1 VVAVA
6 HERSRF
12 VGSFDG
18 LVFGRARLSH
28 SIHCIKSETATR
40 TYGIPSD
47 DLDAQAYVRAVA
59 ARDLVMGLIV
69 LKLSSGP
76 SLDALKTALLRCAV
90 APIADFVL
98 ARQRRGNIPQL

>member
-1 VVAVA
+1 LGIGASA
-6 HERSRF
+6 
-12 VGSFDG
+12 
-18 LVFGRARLSH
+18 LVWTQ
-28 SIHCIKSETATR
+28 KATR

-69 LKLSSGP
+69 LKLSSGS
-76 SLDALKTALLRCAV
+76 SLDALKAALLSCAV

-98 ARQRRGNIPQL
+98 AKQRRGNIPQLAIHASGVVGIATVWGLLTAGL